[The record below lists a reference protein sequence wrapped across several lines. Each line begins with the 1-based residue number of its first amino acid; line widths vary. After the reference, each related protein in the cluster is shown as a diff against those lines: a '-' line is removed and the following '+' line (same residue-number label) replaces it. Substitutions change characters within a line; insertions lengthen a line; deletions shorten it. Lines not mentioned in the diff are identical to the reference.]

1 MRRIL
6 LAMTLS
12 AVLPALSWAASS
24 AGGPPVEGM
33 PQLAFGHPVQGP
45 LLIGQVVW
53 QVIIFFALFL
63 LLAFVALPRLGAV
76 IDNRRQR
83 IEADLEAARAA
94 MHSADAAITAQ
105 RDATQ
110 AARSEAQAAVTAAMQ
125 AAQQEMDAKAEAL
138 NAALGKQI
146 ADAEAGIDQG
156 RKAALGAVR
165 QVAGEAVGAC
175 CPSLVLRLMRARCK
189 APFSVKPRPG
199 GLPDG
204 KPRLFDGR
212 PEILGRGFLCAVL
225 CPSGQQAVESG
236 HGCA

>member
-94 MHSADAAITAQ
+94 GRASASSSGLIASGWARRFPSISARGSCRPPRSPIRRCSSGRVRSAASTA
-105 RDATQ
+105 RRATW
-110 AARSEAQAAVTAAMQ
+110 ST
-125 AAQQEMDAKAEAL
+125 
-138 NAALGKQI
+138 G
-146 ADAEAGIDQG
+146 
-156 RKAALGAVR
+156 
-165 QVAGEAVGAC
+165 
-175 CPSLVLRLMRARCK
+175 
-189 APFSVKPRPG
+189 
-199 GLPDG
+199 
-204 KPRLFDGR
+204 
-212 PEILGRGFLCAVL
+212 
-225 CPSGQQAVESG
+225 
-236 HGCA
+236 

>member
-12 AVLPALSWAASS
+12 TMPALAWAASS

-63 LLAFVALPRLGAV
+63 LMAFVALPKLGAV
-76 IDNRRQR
+76 IENRRQR
-83 IEADLEAARAA
+83 IEIDLEAARAA
-94 MHSADAAITAQ
+94 MQSAEAAIAAQ
-105 RDATQ
+105 REATQ
-110 AARSEAQAAVTAAMQ
+110 SARTEAQAAVNAAMQ

-138 NAALGKQI
+138 NAALAKQV
-146 ADAEAGIDQG
+146 AEAEARIDQG

-165 QVAGEAVGAC
+165 QVAGETVEALLSKLGTSADAGKVQAAVQREA
-175 CPSLVLRLMRARCK
+175 SAR
-189 APFSVKPRPG
+189 G
-199 GLPDG
+199 IG
-204 KPRLFDGR
+204 
-212 PEILGRGFLCAVL
+212 
-225 CPSGQQAVESG
+225 
-236 HGCA
+236 

>member
-83 IEADLEAARAA
+83 IEADLEAARSA

-110 AARSEAQAAVTAAMQ
+110 AARSVP
-125 AAQQEMDAKAEAL
+125 K
-138 NAALGKQI
+138 
-146 ADAEAGIDQG
+146 
-156 RKAALGAVR
+156 RK
-165 QVAGEAVGAC
+165 
-175 CPSLVLRLMRARCK
+175 LR
-189 APFSVKPRPG
+189 
-199 GLPDG
+199 
-204 KPRLFDGR
+204 
-212 PEILGRGFLCAVL
+212 
-225 CPSGQQAVESG
+225 
-236 HGCA
+236 